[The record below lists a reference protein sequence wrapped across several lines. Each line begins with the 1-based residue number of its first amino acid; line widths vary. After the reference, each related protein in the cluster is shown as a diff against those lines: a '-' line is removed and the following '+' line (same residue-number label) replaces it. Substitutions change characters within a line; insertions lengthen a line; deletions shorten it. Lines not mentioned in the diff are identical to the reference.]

1 MIVRWNRRRQY
12 RDTVADGYDP
22 FTGAKPIQ
30 VREVPKTA
38 AQIEKET
45 RVQALRNEISEWL
58 SQRNLAGAS
67 QGYLDLMVLDDQQV
81 LPRQMLLDVANQLAS
96 EKRHKEAARAYEQF
110 LSHYGTYEYAEQVM
124 LMLGLLY
131 SRYLAQSE
139 PAIRYLRQAAERLTD
154 PSQRQLCRDELARLG
169 A

>member
-1 MIVRWNRRRQY
+1 
-12 RDTVADGYDP
+12 
-22 FTGAKPIQ
+22 
-30 VREVPKTA
+30 
-38 AQIEKET
+38 
-45 RVQALRNEISEWL
+45 
-58 SQRNLAGAS
+58 
-67 QGYLDLMVLDDQQV
+67 MVLDDQQV